1 MAQLGRGAE
10 RDHGAVKTP
19 REQPAARPLDP
30 QPLPLSRSLE
40 PRAGRTFEAQPV
52 ARGERE
58 GPDGHTI
65 DHQWRVRGLA
75 QQRVTDRFSETVT
88 RPTSRAKRSRGDRH
102 RPMALLKVLNRLF
115 HAPAWL
121 TFLVMGLAAG
131 CLALCSFNLLS
142 LFQANFNLIATYGAM
157 AACDVVFK
165 GCLDGLLQR
174 IHKARG

>member
-1 MAQLGRGAE
+1 
-10 RDHGAVKTP
+10 
-19 REQPAARPLDP
+19 
-30 QPLPLSRSLE
+30 
-40 PRAGRTFEAQPV
+40 
-52 ARGERE
+52 
-58 GPDGHTI
+58 
-65 DHQWRVRGLA
+65 
-75 QQRVTDRFSETVT
+75 
-88 RPTSRAKRSRGDRH
+88 
-102 RPMALLKVLNRLF
+102 MALLKVLNRLF

-157 AACDVVFK
+157 AAFDGGLIQFLELTAWGYLALACYVVFK